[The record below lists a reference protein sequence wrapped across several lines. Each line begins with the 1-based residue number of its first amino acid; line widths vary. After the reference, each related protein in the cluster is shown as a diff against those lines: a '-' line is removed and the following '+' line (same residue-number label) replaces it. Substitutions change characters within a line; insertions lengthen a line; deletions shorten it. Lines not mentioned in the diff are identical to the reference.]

1 MKLGISDEQGV
12 FPRTGKP
19 NVKGLHDYL
28 RSSGTLKPLK
38 TPATESNKFI
48 FGLKESMFM
57 NSAKPT
63 LNKNQCS

>member
-19 NVKGLHDYL
+19 NVKGL

-38 TPATESNKFI
+38 TPARESNKFI
-48 FGLKESMFM
+48 FGFKESMFM